1 MPRCLKMYPLRA
13 LKSPQKFRTQGCSS
27 ANFLGSRYI
36 SDLKT
41 WSLNCLTALTYDDG
55 FFSWLSSYEIK
66 RLERTIIWIPCKNR
80 GENGALFQK
89 IFFYSLLLLLS
100 DTMERQNLMMSPSK
114 FLFKKEKSQNWFAC
128 FELFKLAAA
137 VLLLQNII
145 WILVQV
151 LPRALSTKTKP
162 LREWEEERSESTVIC
177 MPIQHFNDTWVQH
190 FWKIHFYDMAK
201 GKNKERR
208 KSPSQMMLQ

>member
-1 MPRCLKMYPLRA
+1 MAERKILRLLAYDEKLWAIRWQEATWVLSIALLFNLILLRRIADHNVSKLPKMSPLRA

-89 IFFYSLLLLLS
+89 DIFLLS
-100 DTMERQNLMMSPSK
+100 SSSSVWHNGTPEFDDEP
-114 FLFKKEKSQNWFAC
+114 FKVSF
-128 FELFKLAAA
+128 
-137 VLLLQNII
+137 
-145 WILVQV
+145 
-151 LPRALSTKTKP
+151 
-162 LREWEEERSESTVIC
+162 
-177 MPIQHFNDTWVQH
+177 
-190 FWKIHFYDMAK
+190 
-201 GKNKERR
+201 
-208 KSPSQMMLQ
+208 